1 VESFMKF
8 PARKSRTAFVV
19 DEILQSIRE
28 GRYRV
33 GDQLPPERILA
44 EQLGVGR
51 AAIREALSALQIM
64 DIIERRIGDGTYIH
78 SDVDSTV
85 GLEDAL
91 AAIRENERLLEV
103 WTARKIIEIILA
115 ELAVQKA
122 TQSDLEIIRKSLTQI
137 EQAVNKKDCADY
149 EVADRDFHLSI
160 AKAAKNPFLAR
171 ALLPLIEIT
180 HHQLY
185 KYVDATYIELN
196 QKRMLEQH
204 RLIFSALEKRQKI
217 ISRMVELH
225 FHASDELF
233 LSGTASSSGEKR

>member
-1 VESFMKF
+1 MTF
-8 PARKSRTAFVV
+8 PAQKSRTAFVV
-19 DEILQSIRE
+19 DEILRSIRE
-28 GRYRV
+28 GLYRV

-51 AAIREALSALQIM
+51 AAVREAFSALQIM
-64 DIIERRIGDGTYIH
+64 NIIERRIGNGTYIQ
-78 SDVDSTV
+78 SDVDSAV

-91 AAIRENERLLEV
+91 AAIRENESLLEV

-137 EQAVNKKDCADY
+137 EQAVNERDCADY

-160 AKAAKNPFLAR
+160 AKAAKNPFLMR

-185 KYVDATYIELN
+185 TCVDAAYIELN

-204 RLIFSALEKRQKI
+204 QLIFSALEKRQKN

-225 FHASDELF
+225 FCASDTLF
-233 LSGTASSSGEKR
+233 LSGTTSSSGEKR